1 MSKVTNATSMFT
13 KLCWVS
19 TLETPRAP
27 HLALVST
34 GSGGIRPKIHPEA
47 KGFSITVADGARPV
61 SMVAWKQAAV
71 DTSRAAQAMA
81 AIGRIG
87 SLGGWGESAPICPP
101 PGDLANQSVTSSRRR
116 GLRPPER
123 GESVGKLDPDDGAQD
138 QRHRAERA
146 CGDGLPQQ
154 KPAQEDGD
162 HGIHVGVRPDDG
174 RWGVLQGIRVGAVS
188 DQGSENHEIEEGFEA
203 RRGDMH
209 PGALTECQS

>member
-81 AIGRIG
+81 AIGRMG
-87 SLGGWGESAPICPP
+87 PSVAGES
-101 PGDLANQSVTSSRRR
+101 RRQYARLR
-116 GLRPPER
+116 GTPQISQFRRSEER
-123 GESVGKLDPDDGAQD
+123 RVGKEC
-138 QRHRAERA
+138 RS
-146 CGDGLPQQ
+146 
-154 KPAQEDGD
+154 
-162 HGIHVGVRPDDG
+162 
-174 RWGVLQGIRVGAVS
+174 RWS
-188 DQGSENHEIEEGFEA
+188 
-203 RRGDMH
+203 
-209 PGALTECQS
+209 P

>member
-81 AIGRIG
+81 AIGRMG
-87 SLGGWGESAPICPP
+87 PSVVGES
-101 PGDLANQSVTSSRRR
+101 RRQYARLR
-116 GLRPPER
+116 GTPQI
-123 GESVGKLDPDDGAQD
+123 SQF
-138 QRHRAERA
+138 RAVAAEV
-146 CGDGLPQQ
+146 C
-154 KPAQEDGD
+154 
-162 HGIHVGVRPDDG
+162 
-174 RWGVLQGIRVGAVS
+174 
-188 DQGSENHEIEEGFEA
+188 A
-203 RRGDMH
+203 RRNAGRAWENWIQMTAPRINAIAPKVRADTGS
-209 PGALTECQS
+209 PSRSQPSRTAITGFT